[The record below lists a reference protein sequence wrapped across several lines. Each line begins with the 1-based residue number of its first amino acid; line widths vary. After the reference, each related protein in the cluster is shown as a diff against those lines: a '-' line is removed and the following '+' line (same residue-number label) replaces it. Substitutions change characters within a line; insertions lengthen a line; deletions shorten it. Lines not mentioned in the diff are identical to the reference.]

1 MARGAVTMS
10 LLWAQVATAAPLDDA
25 LARLDK
31 AAIGFRGLTAS
42 IKKTTYT
49 AIIKES
55 NEESGKMTLFRPK
68 PKDLRMLVEFDKP
81 EIRAVSFQNR
91 KIQIFYPKLMTVQE
105 YDLGKQ
111 ASLVDQFLLLGFGTS
126 GKELQQN
133 YDIKLTGEEALSG
146 GKADRLE
153 LTPKS
158 EEARKSVKRIE
169 IWVSQA
175 DGVTVQQKVHQ
186 PSRDYVLI
194 SYSDIKLNPA
204 MTEDS
209 VKLKLPKGVKKET
222 PQK

>member
-1 MARGAVTMS
+1 MAQGLMAST
-10 LLWAQVATAAPLDDA
+10 LDET

-31 AAIGFRGLTAS
+31 AAAGFRGLTAR
-42 IKKTTYT
+42 IKKTSFT

-55 NEESGKMTLFRPK
+55 TEEEGKMTLFRPK
-68 PKDLRMLVEFDKP
+68 PKDLRMLVEFEKP
-81 EIRAVSFQNR
+81 EIRAVAYQNR

-126 GKELQQN
+126 SRDLQQS
-133 YDIKLTGEEALSG
+133 YDIKLTGEDALPG

-153 LTPKS
+153 LVPKS
-158 EEARKSVKRIE
+158 DEARKSVKRIE
-169 IWVSQA
+169 IWISET

-186 PSRDYVLI
+186 PSRDFVLI

-204 MTEDS
+204 MSEDS